1 MFYHQ
6 HTALCCASRIG
17 ANGLPDVTTLAQNA
31 KAIEAVETL
40 RAAYQNKG
48 LALLRI
54 AEKTDDLAAIEK
66 AAQRLKNADDVVFL
80 GTGGSSLGGQAL
92 VQIAGWHVAGVDPFL
107 QTPRLH
113 FFDNLDAVSFD
124 TLLSN
129 IALERTQFVT
139 VSKSGGTAETLV
151 QTLLV
156 TAALEAKGLKLAEH
170 CLGLTEPDNWK
181 PNILRQFLSKSGV
194 HMLEHETSIGGRYSA
209 LTNVGLLP
217 AAVIGLDIRAIRE
230 GAQSVIKTFLQAKDI
245 THNPPALGAVLMLA
259 FDEKQISENVIM
271 AYSDR
276 LERFTAWFSQLWAE
290 SVGKQGKGTTP
301 VRALGPVDQ
310 HSQLQLFLDGP
321 ANKVFT
327 ILTTGQSSACAK
339 ISLALAA
346 RAGVDEFANKG
357 IADLVAAQSA
367 ATAETLAKRGRPVRT
382 LHVDELN
389 AQAIGALMMHF
400 FLETIIAAHML
411 EIDAFDQPAVEEGK
425 ILAKAYLARG
435 NTETAGA
442 A

>member
-17 ANGLPDVTTLAQNA
+17 DSGLPDITMLDQNN
-31 KAIEAVETL
+31 KALEAVAAL
-40 RAAYQNKG
+40 RSDYKNNG
-48 LALLRI
+48 LAILRI
-54 AEKTDDLAAIEK
+54 SEKTDDIEAIER
-66 AAQRLKNADDVVFL
+66 AARRLKKADDVVFL

-107 QTPRLH
+107 EKPRLH
-113 FFDNLDAVSFD
+113 FFDNLDAVSFE
-124 TLLSN
+124 TLLSH
-129 IALERTQFVT
+129 ITLEKTQFVT

-156 TAALEAKGLKLAEH
+156 TAALEAKGLKLADH

-181 PNILRQFLSKSGV
+181 PNTLRKFLSKSGV
-194 HMLEHETSIGGRYSA
+194 EMLEHETSIGGRYSA

-217 AAVIGLDIRAIRE
+217 AAVIGLDIRAIRQ
-230 GAQSVIKTFLQAKDI
+230 GAQSVITTFLEAKDI
-245 THNPPALGAVLMLA
+245 AHNPPALGAVLMLA
-259 FDEKQISENVIM
+259 FDEKHISENVIM

-327 ILTTGQSSACAK
+327 ILTVAQNQNAPSISA
-339 ISLALAA
+339 ALAA
-346 RAGVDEFANKG
+346 RAGLDEFANKS

-382 LHVDELN
+382 LHVETLDER
-389 AQAIGALMMHF
+389 AIGALMMHF

-411 EIDAFDQPAVEEGK
+411 GIDAFDQPAVEEGK
-425 ILAKAYLARG
+425 VLAKAYLARG
-435 NTETAGA
+435 HNETAGA